1 MDVEGKCA
9 DIGTLQWPRPSELH
23 HPILRSVLR
32 NGTYRSVQ
40 EAEAQVQKGI
50 LAFANENSFVRDQF
64 FKNLDQ
70 FAKRAIAKDH
80 QEKPV
85 GSKASVPDDYPAHVN
100 ATLYEVLRDHSS
112 CTCTILDPTHG
123 NSARVQRHPGRLKL
137 RADMVKENGGIAFEM
152 LLSASPRADDYWQDL
167 QVTVVMYE
175 TQGVCPGI
183 LILTRHRKAKIW
195 QKDCEIR

>member
-1 MDVEGKCA
+1 MKVEGKCA
-9 DIGTLQWPRPSELH
+9 DIGILQWPRATELH

-50 LAFANENSFVRDQF
+50 LAFASENSFVRDQF

-70 FAKRAIAKDH
+70 FAKRAIVKD
-80 QEKPV
+80 QEEKTV

-100 ATLYEVLRDHSS
+100 ATLYAVLRDHSS
-112 CTCTILDPTHG
+112 CTCTILDSTHG
-123 NSARVQRHPGRLKL
+123 GSARTQRHPGRLKL
-137 RADMVKENGGIAFEM
+137 RADMVKENGGIPFEM

-175 TQGVCPGI
+175 TQGVCPRI
-183 LILTRHRKAKIW
+183 LILT
-195 QKDCEIR
+195 QS